1 MSAGSKYG
9 NLTHI
14 WSTTWDK
21 TNIELLWL
29 DDGKRQL
36 GAMANGWS
44 EARHEG
50 EEGQVVEGGDVELP
64 DDGGIYRV
72 LGNLVKGPWHQA
84 PGHPGHLVYLGQ
96 QQQKRL
102 PPLLALDTS
111 SQRWSLS
118 HRFWRVWVR
127 NLSTFS
133 DQWELDDSLG
143 KPCRG

>member
-1 MSAGSKYG
+1 
-9 NLTHI
+9 
-14 WSTTWDK
+14 
-21 TNIELLWL
+21 
-29 DDGKRQL
+29 
-36 GAMANGWS
+36 MANGWS

-84 PGHPGHLVYLGQ
+84 PGHPGHLGYLVYLGQ

-118 HRFWRVWVR
+118 HRF
-127 NLSTFS
+127 
-133 DQWELDDSLG
+133 
-143 KPCRG
+143 